1 MSIVAVLFNKVDPLD
16 VDEALTIPTANG
28 AEVHHKLAV
37 RRLRRSSD
45 QFPLARER
53 HRLIKNSRQGDPFH
67 LELYL
72 PFACAM
78 LEDKTTHVFAI
89 LIDLL
94 KTNNGRSA
102 RSREATM
109 GNRALWPSPCRLY
122 GASEVRPSSCR
133 GFYYDIGRRPAA
145 IADFPELLWAEI
157 DRCNPAASPA
167 KVHGVQRSISVHRSS
182 GNSAIAAS
190 RLRTPHRTPMK
201 QNGRT
206 SDAP

>member
-89 LIDLL
+89 LIDLF
-94 KTNNGRSA
+94 KTKTAGRTGLGKLA
-102 RSREATM
+102 M

-122 GASEVRPSSCR
+122 GASEARPFCFR
-133 GFYYDIGRRPAA
+133 GIWCD
-145 IADFPELLWAEI
+145 
-157 DRCNPAASPA
+157 
-167 KVHGVQRSISVHRSS
+167 V
-182 GNSAIAAS
+182 
-190 RLRTPHRTPMK
+190 
-201 QNGRT
+201 
-206 SDAP
+206 